1 MEESLMSQL
10 FISWAPYSIYWLIW
24 FILPG
29 GAAAYYAYQD
39 GIKRTPLALNVHPGW
54 WALFCFVSG
63 AWGLLAYWLIEHST
77 LSKASSENKSNY
89 NSNE

>member
-1 MEESLMSQL
+1 MSQL

-89 NSNE
+89 NDSNE